1 MALRTKWILVLG
13 VLSALESTVRPKS
26 SADPAAPAVSVSA
39 DDSAASSSI
48 AKDFAAAGTSTKPPA
63 ASADTNAAP
72 ELSGNATGTNI
83 VNTNLAMA
91 DYFINVRQPE
101 KAEPLLVALLAGNIP
116 ESLQKIALF
125 KLATTVRDENDLP
138 RAQTIYTQYTQ
149 RWPADPKVPEILL
162 RQGQMFRAM
171 GLNDLALAKFYSV
184 MTAALALKDDQ
195 FSYYQSLVLQTQVEI
210 AETHYYMGQF
220 ADAADF
226 YQRLIQS
233 ADPNLNRR
241 QVQFHLIRSLS
252 IIGRN
257 DQAVAQAQDFTTRFP
272 EADEV
277 PETRYYLAQSLKALG
292 RNAEA
297 LQQVLL
303 CLQQQKSRTAKN
315 PELWAYWQQRV
326 GNEVGNELYHEGDYV
341 KALEVYVNL
350 VDLDPSPR
358 WQIPVDYQLGMT
370 YEKLLQPAKA
380 IDTYQAIVTKES
392 DLGTNNT
399 PALKAVF
406 DMARWRINFIQW
418 QTNADAVDHSI
429 SLSSAALN
437 STNPP
442 PASTRQ

>member
-1 MALRTKWILVLG
+1 
-13 VLSALESTVRPKS
+13 
-26 SADPAAPAVSVSA
+26 
-39 DDSAASSSI
+39 
-48 AKDFAAAGTSTKPPA
+48 
-63 ASADTNAAP
+63 
-72 ELSGNATGTNI
+72 
-83 VNTNLAMA
+83 
-91 DYFINVRQPE
+91 
-101 KAEPLLVALLAGNIP
+101 
-116 ESLQKIALF
+116 
-125 KLATTVRDENDLP
+125 
-138 RAQTIYTQYTQ
+138 
-149 RWPADPKVPEILL
+149 VPEILL

-241 QVQFHLIRSLS
+241 QAQFHLIRSLA

-272 EADEV
+272 EADEA

-350 VDLDPSPR
+350 ADLDPSLR

-380 IDTYQAIVTKES
+380 IDTYQTIVASEH

-399 PALKAVF
+399 PALKAVL
-406 DMARWRINFIQW
+406 DMARWRINFLQW
-418 QTNADAVDHSI
+418 QTNADAVDHSLSI
-429 SLSSAALN
+429 SATSLN
-437 STNPP
+437 ATNQSPTDTHP
-442 PASTRQ
+442 